1 MENRSKFNR
10 VTRITFAI
18 LPVELPAI
26 SVAWRSSKPHDP
38 SRSHPIGSKRKF
50 PETRRCSPN
59 WGMRNRA
66 ISSKSILSRANTPLE
81 FRHID
86 GDVMS
91 QMRAL
96 EVSLPAVAETRLGV
110 ARLAD
115 RVCEA
120 TRQAALEGA
129 GSALS
134 ILAADQSPALLDA
147 IRDLANRAL
156 ARTAIMQSEFDRF
169 RAVTR
174 RGVSELTARQ
184 EEPARNSA
192 SFIDLA
198 RHRARC
204 HGDTRRPVHAK

>member
-1 MENRSKFNR
+1 MF
-10 VTRITFAI
+10 
-18 LPVELPAI
+18 L
-26 SVAWRSSKPHDP
+26 
-38 SRSHPIGSKRKF
+38 
-50 PETRRCSPN
+50 
-59 WGMRNRA
+59 
-66 ISSKSILSRANTPLE
+66 
-81 FRHID
+81 
-86 GDVMS
+86 
-91 QMRAL
+91 MRAQ

-134 ILAADQSPALLDA
+134 ILAANQSPVLPDA

-156 ARTAIMQSEFDRF
+156 ARTAIMQTEFDRF

-184 EEPARNSA
+184 EEEPARKAA
-192 SFIDLA
+192 SFVDLA
-198 RHRARC
+198 KHRTRC
-204 HGDTRRPVHAK
+204 HGDMRRPVRHAKRRCIVWEMNSYRDFLSENSGRHNVVGSGLVIAVVAALLLVLFA

>member
-1 MENRSKFNR
+1 
-10 VTRITFAI
+10 
-18 LPVELPAI
+18 
-26 SVAWRSSKPHDP
+26 
-38 SRSHPIGSKRKF
+38 
-50 PETRRCSPN
+50 
-59 WGMRNRA
+59 
-66 ISSKSILSRANTPLE
+66 
-81 FRHID
+81 
-86 GDVMS
+86 MS

-134 ILAADQSPALLDA
+134 ILAANQSLALPDA

-169 RAVTR
+169 RAATR

-184 EEPARNSA
+184 EEPARKAA
-192 SFIDLA
+192 SFVDLA
-198 RHRARC
+198 EHRTRC
-204 HGDTRRPVHAK
+204 HGDLRRPVHAKGDQLCGK